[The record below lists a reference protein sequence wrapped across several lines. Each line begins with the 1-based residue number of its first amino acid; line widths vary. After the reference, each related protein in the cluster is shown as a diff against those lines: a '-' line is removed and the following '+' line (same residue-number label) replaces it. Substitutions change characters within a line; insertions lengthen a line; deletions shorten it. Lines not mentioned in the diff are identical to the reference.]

1 MTRNMEMKSSTNWS
15 RRLRVSMTFNEAII
29 ASRADPGPTPL
40 MVEYVPSTP
49 RKQIKARK
57 PRNHVDG
64 IGRRVPLVKGKKPQ
78 SDKEQQADDEEIAA
92 GVENNRF
99 NGLAQRFSITK
110 RQAPQTKK
118 AAVIHHGRN
127 CTCGASE
134 KASANKVQG
143 RLSSNEP
150 SVPRALAILFIQ
162 AEQRQRLEALSPM
175 CFAM

>member
-78 SDKEQQADDEEIAA
+78 SDEEQQ
-92 GVENNRF
+92 GQ
-99 NGLAQRFSITK
+99 QRFSITK